1 MRSRFSSSRSR
12 AHACHVTLSSGCRG
26 VCSTAYACSAAAGP
40 LRVEEKSP
48 LPALVT
54 QGPLVSWGPGPGA
67 HLPSRSRLAGLLA
80 FLRAYRAPP
89 SPGPLSSCPSAGSA
103 RPGRPSGRHPG
114 LFAGPSAPA
123 RSSVAS
129 LHSVAQR
136 HPHRALPPSRPG
148 FSSLTSPPNRPRL
161 AVFVVCCLS
170 PPTRMSTPPGQR
182 VGTGLFGGTTTPQA
196 PRAKS
201 ALRAE
206 GAKASR
212 HAAAEPGVGA
222 CTLPAAVAG
231 ASLVGPCE
239 QPGGQW
245 APLGGRS
252 RVRNGPAQSC
262 APGQQEGVREG

>member
-40 LRVEEKSP
+40 LRAEEKSP

-80 FLRAYRAPP
+80 FLRAHRAPP

-103 RPGRPSGRHPG
+103 RPGRPSGQHPG
-114 LFAGPSAPA
+114 LFAGPS
-123 RSSVAS
+123 SVFRG
-129 LHSVAQR
+129 L
-136 HPHRALPPSRPG
+136 
-148 FSSLTSPPNRPRL
+148 SSLCRTASPPTALLLHPALVSRHSRHLLTDPRL

>member
-40 LRVEEKSP
+40 LRAEEKSP

-80 FLRAYRAPP
+80 FLRAHRAPP

-114 LFAGPSAPA
+114 LFASPSAPA

-148 FSSLTSPPNRPRL
+148 FSSLTSPPNRPQTRRVCGL
-161 AVFVVCCLS
+161 LSVSPDENVHPARAARRDRAV
-170 PPTRMSTPPGQR
+170 RRHHNPPG
-182 VGTGLFGGTTTPQA
+182 
-196 PRAKS
+196 S
-201 ALRAE
+201 
-206 GAKASR
+206 
-212 HAAAEPGVGA
+212 
-222 CTLPAAVAG
+222 
-231 ASLVGPCE
+231 
-239 QPGGQW
+239 
-245 APLGGRS
+245 
-252 RVRNGPAQSC
+252 SC
-262 APGQQEGVREG
+262 